1 MHTSHRCAQVGLVGG
16 ACTDVTQSFYQT
28 AKFEKRDKFIGILNA
43 AGRDVKE
50 RTLVFVKTKR
60 LADFLCLSLCE
71 EGFPATS
78 IHGDRMQS
86 EREQV
91 RYLYTI
97 VRKCTRMYFRL

>member
-1 MHTSHRCAQVGLVGG
+1 MGG
-16 ACTDVTQSFYQT
+16 ACTDVTQAFYQT
-28 AKFEKRDKFIGILNA
+28 AKFEKRDKFIAILNA

-60 LADFLCLSLCE
+60 QADFLCLSLCE

-91 RYLYTI
+91 RGIPVYT
-97 VRKCTRMYFRL
+97 CTHLNTSEHI